1 MRVTNVH
8 SRVFAADSL
17 DRVGALI
24 DTLAGDDDRLWPQEN
39 WPALRF
45 DRPLGVG
52 AKGGHGPIRYGVTDY
67 EPARRIRFAF
77 SKPTGLDGYHEWQAQ
92 PVPAGYE
99 LRHSLVATT
108 VGWTGL
114 SWPFI
119 WRWLHDA
126 LLEDALDKAAG
137 NLGCGGPRS
146 SWPAYVRVLRWA
158 VRRRGR
164 L

>member
-1 MRVTNVH
+1 MRITNVH
-8 SRVFAADSL
+8 SRVFSADSL

-24 DTLAGDDDRLWPQEN
+24 DSLAGDDDRLWPHEN
-39 WPALRF
+39 WPVLRF

-52 AKGGHGPIRYGVTDY
+52 AKGGHGPIRYHVTEY
-67 EPARRIRFAF
+67 EPARRIRFVF
-77 SKPTGLDGYHEWQAQ
+77 SRPTGLRGYHEWQAQ

-99 LRHSLVATT
+99 LRHSLVAKT
-108 VGWTGL
+108 VGWTVL
-114 SWPFI
+114 SWPSI

-126 LLEDALDKAAG
+126 LLEDALDKAAV

-146 SWPAYVRVLRWA
+146 SWPVYVRVLRWA
-158 VRRRGR
+158 AGRRGR